1 MKRLRI
7 ALLCGGKSSEREVSL
22 KSGAYV
28 KTALSKEKYEV
39 SIYDPAFDLAKL
51 VNDAP
56 NIDVALVMLHGR
68 YGEDGT
74 IQGLL
79 DLLGIP
85 YQCSGVLASALAMNK
100 IMAKKIFRLAG
111 LKVGEDI
118 VLEYSK
124 EYSSK
129 QIIAKLGLP
138 LVVKPA
144 DGGSSIA
151 LSLVKTKNELQP
163 AIEQAFK
170 HSHQVLVEKYIAG
183 REITGGVL
191 GNKEL
196 IALPIVE
203 ILPQGNHHF
212 FDYQAKY
219 TPGAT
224 KEICPAPLPS
234 HLTEKAQQCALLAHK
249 ALGCK
254 GYSRTD
260 MILKGEDIYILETNT
275 IPGMTETSIFPLA
288 AKAMGMSFSALVEE
302 LINLA
307 LETKNGAKEA

>member
-22 KSGAYV
+22 KSAVYV
-28 KTALSKEKYEV
+28 KTALDKEKYELV
-39 SIYDPAFDLAKL
+39 IYDPAFDLSKL
-51 VNDAP
+51 INDAH

-124 EYSSK
+124 EYSSE

-151 LSLVKTKNELQP
+151 LSLVKTKNELPP

-224 KEICPAPLPS
+224 KEICPAPLPP

-288 AKAMGMSFSALVEE
+288 AKAMGIPFSALVEE

-307 LETKNGAKEA
+307 LETKNAEKEA

>member
-22 KSGAYV
+22 KSAVYV
-28 KTALSKEKYEV
+28 KTALSKEKYELV
-39 SIYDPAFDLAKL
+39 IYDPAFDLAKL

-124 EYSSK
+124 EYSSE

-183 REITGGVL
+183 KEITGGVL

-224 KEICPAPLPS
+224 KEICPAPLPP

-288 AKAMGMSFSALVEE
+288 AKAMGMSFSTLVEE

>member
-22 KSGAYV
+22 KSAVYV
-28 KTALSKEKYEV
+28 KTALDKEKYELV
-39 SIYDPAFDLAKL
+39 IYDPAFDLSKL
-51 VNDAP
+51 INDAH

-124 EYSSK
+124 EYSSE

-183 REITGGVL
+183 KEITGGVL

-224 KEICPAPLPS
+224 KEICPAPLPP

-260 MILKGEDIYILETNT
+260 MILKGENIYILETNT

-288 AKAMGMSFSALVEE
+288 AKAMGIPFSALVEE

-307 LETKNGAKEA
+307 LETKNAEKEA

>member
-22 KSGAYV
+22 KSAAYV
-28 KTALSKEKYEV
+28 KTALSKEKYELV
-39 SIYDPAFDLAKL
+39 IYDPAFDLSKL
-51 VNDAP
+51 INDAH

-100 IMAKKIFRLAG
+100 IMAKRLFRLAG
-111 LKVGEDI
+111 LKVVEDI
-118 VLEYSK
+118 VLEQDK
-124 EYSSK
+124 EYSSE

-163 AIEQAFK
+163 AIERAFK
-170 HSHQVLVEKYIAG
+170 HSSQVLIERYING
-183 REITGGVL
+183 KEITGGVL
-191 GNKEL
+191 GNKNP

-203 ILPQGNHHF
+203 ILPQGNHNF

-224 KEICPAPLPS
+224 REICPAPLPP

-260 MILKGEDIYILETNT
+260 MILKGENIYILETNT

-288 AKAMGMSFSALVEE
+288 AKAMGMSFSTLVEE